1 MKAEVKV
8 MAGTDIERDRLLQE
22 ELLITE
28 ATELIYE
35 LLQRSGTSKS
45 ELAERVGKTRSFVT
59 QVLNGT
65 RNMTLRTLADL
76 AFALDR
82 RIAVAA
88 GPVQTFSAT
97 RAASRPLA
105 GAQLGNR
112 PATRP
117 VTFNGNLAG
126 VGVGVLPRGPARPV
140 YATFI
145 AGPQVSRLQQR
156 GNSIGA
162 VMATA
167 QAPT

>member
-1 MKAEVKV
+1 MKA
-8 MAGTDIERDRLLQE
+8 TDIERDRLFQE

-45 ELAERVGKTRSFVT
+45 ELADRVGKTRGFVT
-59 QVLNGT
+59 QLLNGT

-82 RIAVAA
+82 RISVAA
-88 GPVQTFSAT
+88 APVQTLSART
-97 RAASRPLA
+97 ASRLLA

-112 PATRP
+112 SASRP
-117 VTFNGNLAG
+117 VTFSGNVAG
-126 VGVGVLPRGPARPV
+126 VGVRILPRGPAGSG

-145 AGPQVSRLQQR
+145 AGPQVARLQQR
-156 GNSIGA
+156 GKA
-162 VMATA
+162 AATMSEPA
-167 QAPT
+167 LHAAT